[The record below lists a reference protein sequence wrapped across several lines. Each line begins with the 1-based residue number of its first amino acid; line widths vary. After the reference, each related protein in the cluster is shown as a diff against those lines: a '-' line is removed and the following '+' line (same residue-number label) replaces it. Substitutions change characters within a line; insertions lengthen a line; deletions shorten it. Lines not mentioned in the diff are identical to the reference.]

1 MNPTAIALDSI
12 VEALPQL
19 KSLVAATQGISDSD
33 LRNLLEGCADSKI
46 KGRTAHVGRGASIE
60 YAKTL
65 LAAFTAEVE
74 AIADLTDLDQEFP
87 EVVETSS
94 PESVEHSEVPA
105 VQESVTSPETSDV
118 TVDVQI
124 DGDGV
129 QVVADDDSK
138 LFLVLPEKSVLKLS
152 EASAEETEKALKLA
166 SKL

>member
-19 KSLVAATQGISDSD
+19 KSLVSATQGISDSE
-33 LRNLLEGCADSKI
+33 LRDLLEGCADPKI
-46 KGRTAHVGRGASIE
+46 KGRTAHVGSGASIE

-105 VQESVTSPETSDV
+105 AQESVTSTETSDV

>member
-33 LRNLLEGCADSKI
+33 LRNLIEGCADPKI
-46 KGRTAHVGRGASIE
+46 KGRTAHVGSGASIE

-74 AIADLTDLDQEFP
+74 AIADLTDLDKEFP

-105 VQESVTSPETSDV
+105 VQESIISPETSDV

-124 DGDGV
+124 DGEGV
-129 QVVADDDSK
+129 QVVADNDSK

>member
-19 KSLVAATQGISDSD
+19 KSLVAATQGISDSE
-33 LRNLLEGCADSKI
+33 LRDLLEGCADPKI
-46 KGRTAHVGRGASIE
+46 KGRTAHVGSGASIE

-94 PESVEHSEVPA
+94 PESVEHSEVPST
-105 VQESVTSPETSDV
+105 QESVMSTETNNV

-152 EASAEETEKALKLA
+152 EASAEETIKALKLA